1 MLYFGLFA
9 LATQLTGSM
18 LPNTAFYYRGLGR
31 LWPMREITLWTA
43 GHVFGVSPAL
53 EEITTAGEPLFFWV
67 QTFWILCAAVAG
79 TAIWSYIDRRRREY
93 ATAHGWFRLFV
104 RFVLAAALFEYG
116 MTKIIPTQFPAPSL
130 TTLVTPAGDLT
141 LSGLLWASIGASPAY
156 EIFTGCVEVLGAIL
170 LVIPRTTLLG
180 GFVCLAAATQIFVL
194 NMTFDVGLKLI
205 SFHLVLLAL
214 FLIAPDAPRL
224 AAVFVGARAVPAR
237 SEPPLLGS
245 PRARRALLIAQ
256 LLFGAY
262 LLGMYTFINI
272 RFWEVGG
279 GGRPR
284 SPLYGIWNIEQMA
297 VDGTTRPSVQNDY
310 DRRWRRLIFED
321 PDKAVFQRTDDS
333 LAHYNAAID
342 TAARTFD
349 LTRGGG
355 RRWRA
360 HFIYEQPSPD
370 RLIVNGDMDGHQLEL
385 RLHRVD
391 FDTFRLLNSDFRWVR
406 SHDLQQ

>member
-1 MLYFGLFA
+1 
-9 LATQLTGSM
+9 
-18 LPNTAFYYRGLGR
+18 
-31 LWPMREITLWTA
+31 
-43 GHVFGVSPAL
+43 
-53 EEITTAGEPLFFWV
+53 
-67 QTFWILCAAVAG
+67 
-79 TAIWSYIDRRRREY
+79 
-93 ATAHGWFRLFV
+93 V

-141 LSGLLWASIGASPAY
+141 LSAMLWASIGASPGY

-170 LVIPRTTLLG
+170 LVIPRTTLPGAL
-180 GFVCLAAATQIFVL
+180 VCLAAATQIFVL

-224 AAVFVGARAVPAR
+224 AAVFVGTRAVPPS
-237 SEPPLLGS
+237 SEPPLVAS
-245 PRARRALLIAQ
+245 PRARSTLLVAQ

-262 LLGMYTFINI
+262 LLGMYTFINV

-284 SPLYGIWNIEQMA
+284 SPLYGIWNVEQMA
-297 VDGTTRPSVQNDY
+297 VDGTTKPSVENDY
-310 DRRWRRLIFED
+310 DRRWRRFIFED

-333 LAHYNAAID
+333 LAHYGAAID
-342 TAARTFD
+342 TSSRTFD
-349 LTRGGG
+349 LTRSAS

-360 HFIYEQPSPD
+360 HFVYEQPSPD
-370 RLIVNGDMDGHQLEL
+370 RLIVNGEMDGHQVEVHL
-385 RLHRVD
+385 RRVE
-391 FDTFRLLNSDFRWVR
+391 FDTFKLLNSDFRWVR